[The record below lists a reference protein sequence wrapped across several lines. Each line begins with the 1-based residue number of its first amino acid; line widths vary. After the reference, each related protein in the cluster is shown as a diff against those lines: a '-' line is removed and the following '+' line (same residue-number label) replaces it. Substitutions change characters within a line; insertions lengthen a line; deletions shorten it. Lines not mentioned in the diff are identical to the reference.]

1 LRYKTTFLQVSIG
14 KRATHCVQFCH
25 SGFPS
30 AVKAV
35 NLSFIHALTPAKRG
49 APSMALTLIFG
60 LLFLCLAVV
69 LYAVRRYKTHKQEM
83 QRREHESLELLKA
96 EMLKKQAPA
105 SPAKTAAPVQPMPPA
120 PIPAATSMTAAA
132 QLTAAQVLAQ
142 PGPGGAH
149 VHYQQVEGAPAT
161 AVLADQAALLDPVD
175 TFAQPSISPQSRPP
189 AAHNLPLRELA
200 IALYEARGYRRETA
214 LKEDAPVLCF
224 LQHRTEPNR
233 TYGFVALQS
242 TDPVGRE
249 RVKGI
254 ARDLR
259 TAGHKRM
266 ILYSSAGF
274 APEATELADTLRIR
288 MYGPAEVMQL
298 LTQLPPHV
306 RSTVMERA
314 KQRAAPGISAK
325 TL

>member
-1 LRYKTTFLQVSIG
+1 M
-14 KRATHCVQFCH
+14 AT
-25 SGFPS
+25 
-30 AVKAV
+30 
-35 NLSFIHALTPAKRG
+35 
-49 APSMALTLIFG
+49 TLILG
-60 LLFLCLAVV
+60 LVFLCIAVA
-69 LYAVRRYKTHKQEM
+69 LYAGRRYKNAKNDM
-83 QRREHESLELLKA
+83 QRRETESLALLKA
-96 EMLKKQAPA
+96 QMMQKKAEPSIGANTPAHMAPL
-105 SPAKTAAPVQPMPPA
+105 TPVPRPMPTP
-120 PIPAATSMTAAA
+120 AA
-132 QLTAAQVLAQ
+132 QLSAAQVLAQ

-149 VHYQQVEGAPAT
+149 VQYQQIDGAPAT
-161 AVLADQAALLDPVD
+161 AVLASEANLLDPVD
-175 TFAQPSISPQSRPP
+175 TFAQPSASPQSQSMAVP
-189 AAHNLPLRELA
+189 NGLPMRELA

-233 TYGFVALQS
+233 AYGFVALQS

-274 APEATELADTLRIR
+274 APEAVELADLLRIR
-288 MYGPAEVMQL
+288 MYGPSEIMQL

-314 KQRAAPGISAK
+314 KQRGDAPIPGGISAK
-325 TL
+325 TI